1 MYKIIAINGDKETI
15 IHEDTENSI
24 AFVNSCK
31 FTESVNEIP
40 TAEFTIIPLNPAYS
54 DELHDRKTIIKIIN
68 TKNDSTSFE
77 GFLLQTSQEIS
88 SDGKVYKSCSCEG
101 FLGCLCDTIQPYHNY
116 DNTTAEEFITT
127 ILSIHNSMTSPDKH
141 ISLGM
146 CNISGDNTNSKTTA
160 YRSTLQ
166 EIKTN
171 LMDRLGGEIRIRNV
185 SGNLV
190 LDYLTSYGSESSTTI
205 ELAKN
210 IRSLNVS
217 TDSTTIVTRLIPLG
231 AQLDSSSTSAE
242 RLTIASVNNNCI
254 YIDDDSAISKFGI
267 IVGTIEF
274 DDITDPSNLIIAGQK
289 YLQNNNKIK
298 KSYSAEVLDLSTIN
312 PSESEIIAG
321 NTYHFKNI
329 FMGIDENLRLIKR
342 TVDIYTPYKPII
354 EIGDK
359 AERITD
365 IAARTE
371 KLIQYDLPQQK
382 SDILASAK
390 ATATALINAGINGY
404 VVVNSNEI
412 LIMDT
417 PDKTTAAKVW
427 RWNSGGFG
435 YSSTGYNGT
444 YGTAITMDGAIIADF
459 ITAGVL
465 RGLEISNGNGTFHV
479 GTDGSVTASAFN
491 MTGGNINLSADS
503 ELNSLISMKYNQY
516 SIRIAPVEWVVK
528 NTDYNC
534 QILCQGHTLYFYSDL
549 SEPKISAYIS
559 SRDGTST
566 FTKTFSNDLFYKNDD
581 SDTGYFSL
589 RDTINLLKSRI
600 SALESK

>member
-444 YGTAITMDGAIIADF
+444 YGTAITMGGAIIADF

-559 SRDGTST
+559 SRDGTSS
-566 FTKTFSNDLFYKNDD
+566 FTKTYSNDFLYKNDD
-581 SDTGYFSL
+581 SDTEYFSL

>member
-40 TAEFTIIPLNPAYS
+40 TAEFTITPLNPAYS
-54 DELHDRKTIIKIIN
+54 DGLHDRKTIIKIIN
-68 TKNDSTSFE
+68 TKSGSTSFE
-77 GFLLQTSQEIS
+77 GFLLQTSQEMS
-88 SDGKVYKSCSCEG
+88 SDGKVYKSCTCEG

-116 DNTTAEEFITT
+116 DNTTAEEFITAT
-127 ILSIHNSMTSPDKH
+127 LSIHNSMTSPDKH

-254 YIDDDSAISKFGI
+254 YIDDASAISKFGI

-298 KSYSAEVLDLSTIN
+298 KSYSAEILDLSTIN

-321 NTYHFKNI
+321 NTYHFKNA

-444 YGTAITMDGAIIADF
+444 YGTAITMDGAITADF

-566 FTKTFSNDLFYKNDD
+566 FTKTYSNDFLYKNDD

>member
-1 MYKIIAINGDKETI
+1 
-15 IHEDTENSI
+15 
-24 AFVNSCK
+24 
-31 FTESVNEIP
+31 
-40 TAEFTIIPLNPAYS
+40 
-54 DELHDRKTIIKIIN
+54 
-68 TKNDSTSFE
+68 
-77 GFLLQTSQEIS
+77 
-88 SDGKVYKSCSCEG
+88 
-101 FLGCLCDTIQPYHNY
+101 
-116 DNTTAEEFITT
+116 
-127 ILSIHNSMTSPDKH
+127 
-141 ISLGM
+141 
-146 CNISGDNTNSKTTA
+146 
-160 YRSTLQ
+160 
-166 EIKTN
+166 
-171 LMDRLGGEIRIRNV
+171 
-185 SGNLV
+185 
-190 LDYLTSYGSESSTTI
+190 
-205 ELAKN
+205 
-210 IRSLNVS
+210 
-217 TDSTTIVTRLIPLG
+217 
-231 AQLDSSSTSAE
+231 
-242 RLTIASVNNNCI
+242 
-254 YIDDDSAISKFGI
+254 
-267 IVGTIEF
+267 
-274 DDITDPSNLIIAGQK
+274 
-289 YLQNNNKIK
+289 
-298 KSYSAEVLDLSTIN
+298 
-312 PSESEIIAG
+312 
-321 NTYHFKNI
+321 
-329 FMGIDENLRLIKR
+329 MGIDENLRLIKR

-566 FTKTFSNDLFYKNDD
+566 FTKTYSNDLFYKNDD

>member
-54 DELHDRKTIIKIIN
+54 DGLHDRKTIIKIIN
-68 TKNDSTSFE
+68 TQSGSTSFE
-77 GFLLQTSQEIS
+77 GFLLQTSQEMS

-116 DNTTAEEFITT
+116 DNTTAEEFIIT

-185 SGNLV
+185 TGNLV

-254 YIDDDSAISKFGI
+254 YIDDASAISKFGI

-321 NTYHFKNI
+321 NTYHFKNA

-342 TVDIYTPYKPII
+342 TVDIYIPYKPII

-566 FTKTFSNDLFYKNDD
+566 FTKTYSNDLFYKNDD

>member
-1 MYKIIAINGDKETI
+1 M
-15 IHEDTENSI
+15 
-24 AFVNSCK
+24 
-31 FTESVNEIP
+31 
-40 TAEFTIIPLNPAYS
+40 
-54 DELHDRKTIIKIIN
+54 
-68 TKNDSTSFE
+68 
-77 GFLLQTSQEIS
+77 S
-88 SDGKVYKSCSCEG
+88 SDGKVYKSCTCEG

-116 DNTTAEEFITT
+116 DNTTAEEFITAT
-127 ILSIHNSMTSPDKH
+127 LSIHNSMTSPDKH

-185 SGNLV
+185 TGNLV

-254 YIDDDSAISKFGI
+254 YIDDTSAISKFGI

-321 NTYHFKNI
+321 NTYHFKNA

-417 PDKTTAAKVW
+417 PDKTTATKVW

-566 FTKTFSNDLFYKNDD
+566 FTKTYSNDLFYKNDD

-589 RDTINLLKSRI
+589 RDTINSLKSRI